1 MAPVLAALMLLAAG
15 CSSNSGEASTAP
27 VSEAPVSQA
36 EASSQ
41 EEAPSQEPESSEAAS
56 SEVQSI
62 PEIPEDPAAE
72 PYLNEGIV
80 MYGKMALEAFY
91 DCQEQAA
98 DYAEV
103 ISTIKRAVPSAEVY
117 NIVVPTHVEFALPE
131 KYKAD
136 FSVSERPTLDAVYNN
151 YSAEVKGVDVYDA
164 LSCTSW
170 STYILI
176 RIITGPAWGR
186 ITPIPSLP
194 RRRAL
199 PCRSGGYGEK
209 SIPGLLGLLYDIT
222 QEPVLEQ
229 NPDSVEYFIIPGDY
243 ECQVMY
249 QGSDE
254 WLETSMLAEYA
265 EGQRLRRILGQG

>member
-1 MAPVLAALMLLAAG
+1 MEIKKREKKVGSFAKKGMAPVLAALMLLAAG

-27 VSEAPVSQA
+27 ASEAPPSQA

-117 NIVVPTHVEFALPE
+117 NIVVPTQVEFALPRNTRRTFP
-131 KYKAD
+131 YRNARHWMR
-136 FSVSERPTLDAVYNN
+136 FT
-151 YSAEVKGVDVYDA
+151 
-164 LSCTSW
+164 T
-170 STYILI
+170 
-176 RIITGPAWGR
+176 ITA
-186 ITPIPSLP
+186 P
-194 RRRAL
+194 R
-199 PCRSGGYGEK
+199 
-209 SIPGLLGLLYDIT
+209 
-222 QEPVLEQ
+222 
-229 NPDSVEYFIIPGDY
+229 
-243 ECQVMY
+243 
-249 QGSDE
+249 
-254 WLETSMLAEYA
+254 
-265 EGQRLRRILGQG
+265 